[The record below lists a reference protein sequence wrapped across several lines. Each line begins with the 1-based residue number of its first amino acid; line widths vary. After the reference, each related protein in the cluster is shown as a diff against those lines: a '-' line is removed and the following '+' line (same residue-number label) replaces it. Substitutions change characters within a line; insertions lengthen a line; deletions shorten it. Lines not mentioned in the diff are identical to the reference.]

1 MRALF
6 HLRPAT
12 GAEPHISEVCGSA
25 PTSGASIAGERTR
38 GDAGCYLY
46 APHVTL
52 LLRIGS
58 GSRAMVYK
66 PHQQNDVDTLKH
78 DDEQ

>member
-12 GAEPHISEVCGSA
+12 GAEPHINEVCGSA
-25 PTSGASIAGERTR
+25 PTSGASMAGRADQR
-38 GDAGCYLY
+38 RRRVYLY

-66 PHQQNDVDTLKH
+66 PHQQNDVDSLKH

>member
-6 HLRPAT
+6 HLRPTQAQ
-12 GAEPHISEVCGSA
+12 S
-25 PTSGASIAGERTR
+25 RTLR
-38 GDAGCYLY
+38 LCAALCLRWCVDGGRADQRRRRVYLY

-66 PHQQNDVDTLKH
+66 PHQQNDVDGLKH

>member
-6 HLRPAT
+6 HMRPPAGT
-12 GAEPHISEVCGSA
+12 EPRVREVCGFCCLRWCVDGGRA
-25 PTSGASIAGERTR
+25 TPGGA
-38 GDAGCYLY
+38 Y
-46 APHVTL
+46 APRVTL

-58 GSRAMVYK
+58 DSRATVYR
-66 PHQQNDVDTLKH
+66 PHQQNDVDGLKH

>member
-6 HLRPAT
+6 YMRPAE
-12 GAEPHISEVCGSA
+12 GAEPHTSLMCGLCA
-25 PTSGASIAGERTR
+25 YVRCVDCGRADQRR
-38 GDAGCYLY
+38 RRVYLY

-78 DDEQ
+78 DDKQ